1 LPQFVLDIDSV
12 CRDIID
18 IVGPAVEP
26 REYVERCHRY
36 R

>member
-1 LPQFVLDIDSV
+1 MLAVF
-12 CRDIID
+12 RDIID
-18 IVGPAVEP
+18 ILGPAVEP